1 MRAGDRRRRH
11 MNDGVTSTPTGAP
24 AVQSSEN
31 VLPRPQSS
39 STLSSGVWRDR
50 EFRSHPARTYAEQLG
65 LTETEEKVYLCLH
78 RRVGLRLT
86 VGTGLDL
93 VRSVQSPT

>member
-1 MRAGDRRRRH
+1 M
-11 MNDGVTSTPTGAP
+11 
-24 AVQSSEN
+24 SSEATQ
-31 VLPRPQSS
+31 LEETP
-39 STLSSGVWRDR
+39 
-50 EFRSHPARTYAEQLG
+50 EQLG
-65 LTETEEKVYLCLH
+65 LTETEEKVYPCLH